1 MCNVQNWKFSS
12 IDSIYGKMLIIIEH
26 NSEMVTVE
34 VYGQEFQRENV
45 KLVLL
50 KNINSISF
58 KTWALKF
65 LNSLLVSSKRDNLWL
80 YIIDVVYV
88 SEFHSM

>member
-1 MCNVQNWKFSS
+1 MCNVQNLKFSS

-50 KNINSISF
+50 KNIN
-58 KTWALKF
+58 
-65 LNSLLVSSKRDNLWL
+65 
-80 YIIDVVYV
+80 
-88 SEFHSM
+88 